1 MAPFN
6 YTMFFGLPQGLV
18 LPQSPDRLLSILPK
32 PNCHW
37 KVVSENCGD
46 RDCCMSLPCASVL
59 PGTIG
64 TTVLGVLFA
73 VQCLTLSGEMY
84 MKLLSVI
91 ALGETG
97 GERGGWGV
105 LDVVELLNSV
115 LSVFVLSQN
124 RKQ

>member
-1 MAPFN
+1 
-6 YTMFFGLPQGLV
+6 
-18 LPQSPDRLLSILPK
+18 
-32 PNCHW
+32 
-37 KVVSENCGD
+37 
-46 RDCCMSLPCASVL
+46 MSLPCASVL